1 MATEHLIDPST
12 LDPEALALRG
22 EIYWG
27 VVSAVVDGDL
37 IVAHQG
43 RSSLARRAASCLVA
57 PRPGDSVLLARVTSH
72 IFALAVLEQ
81 GSGERELA
89 IDGDLTLR
97 AGGTVTIEAG
107 QEVRVRGRGL
117 SLAGKTL
124 SLAAERAS
132 WAAEHLELFAT
143 QLTLE
148 STRMRQVASFSEVVV
163 ESVKETLGRSYRE
176 IAEGEHVKAGTL
188 TFALRGMLRA
198 HADTALVTAKKL
210 VKMSADQI
218 HLG

>member
-1 MATEHLIDPST
+1 MATEHLIDPSS
-12 LDPEALALRG
+12 LDREALALRG

-27 VVSAVVDGDL
+27 VVSAVVDREL
-37 IVAHQG
+37 IVLHEG

-57 PRPGDSVLLARVTSH
+57 PQPGDAVLLARVGPR
-72 IFALAVLEQ
+72 IYALAVLEQ
-81 GSGERELA
+81 ASGDREIHVEGELR
-89 IDGDLTLR
+89 LR
-97 AGGTVTIEAG
+97 ASEVTIEADE
-107 QEVRVRGRGL
+107 EVRVRGRGV

-124 SLAAERAS
+124 ALAAERAS
-132 WAAEHLELFAT
+132 WVAEQLELFAQSVSVET
-143 QLTLE
+143 
-148 STRMRQVASFSEVVV
+148 TRIRQVAALSEVVI

-176 IAEGEHVKAGTL
+176 IAEGEHVKAGTMTL
-188 TFALRGMLRA
+188 SLRGMLRA